1 MASISWLPVL
11 LGSGGVGSG
20 EVVLQ
25 DLSPGVVTTAPQA
38 LGPSM
43 SLTPPVPGWSAQIV
57 SSVDLSVIAEP
68 ETVHGISWSDERRG
82 PGSGEIRVQLDDPA
96 YPPDVR
102 VWRNHLVQYRDDGV
116 LTAASLIDRVTER
129 TMSPDGTRTAG
140 AQQTATL
147 QGLGVSAILDRA
159 RVQPAAGSDY
169 HGGRHRGM
177 PKEQDRVFDWTS
189 PQFDASAWQAAHEIM
204 TVEAAHGGGWP
215 HQPMGEDFTLTT
227 GAYMIWSPQGTDTIA
242 PVGQVPFIRDVFITS
257 PGRHALEVIIDNLGW
272 VRVDTQHLANV
283 DVRDGFTRAT
293 FIVIDDLS
301 AGWHRFAFYARNV
314 GDGANQGP
322 GAVAFNL
329 HKVDQQ
335 NKPTALVAKSDDA
348 TVMLDYPTLLPGW
361 TLGQVMLLLLEEA
374 WGRGLLPT
382 IEPDFTATTDSAGR
396 PWPVI
401 RDGISTKTGTGYAT
415 FLDECVGKGLL
426 DWWHVAPNGRT
437 FSMFSTPPA
446 GDPVATLVPAPV
458 ENPRTGSIVELDRVL
473 T

>member
-1 MASISWLPVL
+1 MDWSDLVYLSTGSPVVDDDIPVL
-11 LGSGGVGSG
+11 SALT
-20 EVVLQ
+20 
-25 DLSPGVVTTAPQA
+25 PGTVTTAPVA
-38 LGPSM
+38 LGPILN
-43 SLTPPVPGWSAQIV
+43 LTPLVQGWSARIV
-57 SSVDLSVIAEP
+57 SSVDLSVLAEP

-82 PGSGEIRVQLDDPA
+82 PGSGSIVVQLDDPT
-96 YPPDVR
+96 YPPDAR
-102 VWRNHLVQYRDDGV
+102 VWRNHLVQFRDDGV
-116 LTAASLIDRVTER
+116 LTAASLIDRITER
-129 TMSPDGTRTAG
+129 TMSPTGTRVAG
-140 AQQTATL
+140 AQQAATL

-159 RVQPAAGSDY
+159 RVQPAAGADY
-169 HGGRHRGM
+169 HGGRHRGS

-189 PQFDASAWQAAHEIM
+189 PQFDASTWTGAHQIM
-204 TVEAAHGGGWP
+204 TVDAAHGGGWP

-227 GAYMIWSPQGTDTIA
+227 GAYMVWSPQGTDLIA
-242 PVGQVPFIRDVFITS
+242 PVGQVPFIRDVEITS

-314 GDGANQGP
+314 GDGSNQGP

-335 NKPTALVAKSDDA
+335 NKPTALVARSDSN
-348 TVMLDYPTLLPGW
+348 TMMLDYPSQLPGW
-361 TLGQVMLLLLEEA
+361 TLGQVMLLLLDEA
-374 WGRGLLPT
+374 WARGLLPT
-382 IEPDFTATTDSAGR
+382 IEPDFTAQTDSAGR
-396 PWPVI
+396 PWPII

-426 DWWHVAPNGRT
+426 DWWRVAPNGRT

-446 GDPVATLVPAPV
+446 TGPVATLVPAPV
-458 ENPRTGSIVELDRVL
+458 ENPRTGSVVELDRVL